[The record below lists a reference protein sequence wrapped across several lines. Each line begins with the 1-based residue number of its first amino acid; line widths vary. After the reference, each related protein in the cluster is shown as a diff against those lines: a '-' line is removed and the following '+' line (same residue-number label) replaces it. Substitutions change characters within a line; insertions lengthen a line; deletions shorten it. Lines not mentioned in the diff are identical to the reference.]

1 MLAKLSSIRRGT
13 STNAIVNYFYNVF
26 AIAVFILSVVFI
38 KTAQDKEI
46 EEEQNRKN
54 VDEKN
59 VGDHQINTGLDDL
72 LNREVITTDD
82 ESLRK
87 LLDSSCINL
96 SNNEDKEKYAQ
107 ILPAEI
113 IKKIL
118 TECREKRRYFKTNL
132 LHDLEG
138 MIDAL
143 FDDLTPFIFD
153 SNINR
158 ISNFI
163 DTRKAEET
171 DKSSETYKLL
181 SMIDIIV
188 SNMKQYERELK
199 LSEASHLHAFKNVL
213 RPLLDDSRII
223 LKDGETVLVSTQ
235 RMQIINGVD
244 ITYGRRIDILVVC
257 DLETDNGI
265 EMCSIEFKKSN
276 VTEATLQQQQNKN
289 LRINACI
296 LNNIHLFT
304 ENTDH
309 QLIYFDFAGKSTYMI
324 QLYRYEN
331 CIVGHKIGNF
341 SLISSLV
348 ELEQLRKSVKNLY
361 AWREFVVNLGNTL
374 ALSRVNQSYKYN
386 MIEVSDYASTTPVRS
401 PKRKVDPIN
410 VFFTPS
416 NQSKRTKVYY

>member
-1 MLAKLSSIRRGT
+1 
-13 STNAIVNYFYNVF
+13 
-26 AIAVFILSVVFI
+26 
-38 KTAQDKEI
+38 
-46 EEEQNRKN
+46 
-54 VDEKN
+54 
-59 VGDHQINTGLDDL
+59 
-72 LNREVITTDD
+72 
-82 ESLRK
+82 
-87 LLDSSCINL
+87 
-96 SNNEDKEKYAQ
+96 
-107 ILPAEI
+107 
-113 IKKIL
+113 
-118 TECREKRRYFKTNL
+118 
-132 LHDLEG
+132 
-138 MIDAL
+138 
-143 FDDLTPFIFD
+143 
-153 SNINR
+153 
-158 ISNFI
+158 
-163 DTRKAEET
+163 
-171 DKSSETYKLL
+171 
-181 SMIDIIV
+181 
-188 SNMKQYERELK
+188 
-199 LSEASHLHAFKNVL
+199 
-213 RPLLDDSRII
+213 
-223 LKDGETVLVSTQ
+223 
-235 RMQIINGVD
+235 MQIINGVD